1 MKSLVVLALAL
12 PAAALANTT
21 GPGAVM
27 FRLDDRWVSIPPSA
41 QQLVTEA
48 PKVAS
53 TEGTVVEATPAV
65 EVAPAVVAPEAAPA
79 ASIPG
84 YNPDANYSGACHIT
98 VDLAGKT
105 YVINETSNTAMV
117 NETPEGKVCLP
128 SESLARDYGF
138 SKVAR

>member
-1 MKSLVVLALAL
+1 MKSLLVLALAL

-27 FRLDDRWVSIPPSA
+27 FKLDDRWVSIPPSA
-41 QQLVTEA
+41 EQFVTEA

-53 TEGTVVEATPAV
+53 TEGTSVEATPAV
-65 EVAPAVVAPEAAPA
+65 EMAPAVMTSEAVPS

-84 YNPDANYSGACHIT
+84 FNPDANYSGACHIT

-105 YVINETSNTAMV
+105 YVITERATH
-117 NETPEGKVCLP
+117 
-128 SESLARDYGF
+128 
-138 SKVAR
+138 